1 MNREEEIE
9 KIKEV
14 VRKGFKKADCRNE
27 YTKEPYPY
35 FDSQITAI
43 ANGLYDMS
51 YRKITPNVDFVVRC
65 SDLVNIREKAY
76 KDARKE
82 TAKEIW
88 EEVLS
93 FCKENYRSIPDC
105 SWNLDPFLKR
115 KNIIMQVL
123 YERMKSFVRKYGVE
137 VDDDKP

>member
-9 KIKEV
+9 KLCDILESNIDILESS
-14 VRKGFKKADCRNE
+14 ADAVDYNLAGVKNAANE
-27 YTKEPYPY
+27 
-35 FDSQITAI
+35 I
-43 ANGLYDMS
+43 ASMMDD
-51 YRKITPNVDFVVRC
+51 IC
-65 SDLVNIREKAY
+65 
-76 KDARKE
+76 KE

-115 KNIIMQVL
+115 KNIIVQVL
-123 YERMKSFVRKYGVE
+123 YERMKSFIKKYGVE
-137 VDDDKP
+137 VDE